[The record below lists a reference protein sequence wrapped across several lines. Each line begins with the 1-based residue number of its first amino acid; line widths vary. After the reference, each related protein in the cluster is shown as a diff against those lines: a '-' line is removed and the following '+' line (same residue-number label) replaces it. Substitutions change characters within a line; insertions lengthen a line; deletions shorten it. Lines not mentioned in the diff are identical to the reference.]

1 MRKLALIG
9 IILLV
14 IYLSF
19 GYRAQKTRELGE
31 NLIANAYSGDL
42 IAVKDNLEHGAPL
55 AYTHYLQDETRGYGG
70 VVFNALQAAA
80 SSGNEDLISFLIDQ
94 GLDINTPTPQ
104 GWTPLFIA
112 VRDGQPEA
120 AKLLIYRKADL
131 NAQTDRGAT
140 ALMMAVSQKF
150 PSEKA
155 RQDLLAYMLK
165 RGANPNQTDA
175 FGNSALYY
183 AAALQ
188 KPQAAQLLYEYG
200 AAPSDE
206 EKQKI
211 QKLLKGKKEPEAKEI
226 LQLLKRKPQ
235 PAPQTEQN

>member
-80 SSGNEDLISFLIDQ
+80 SSGNEKIISYFLKQ
-94 GLDINTPTPQ
+94 EMDINTRTPQ
-104 GWTPLFIA
+104 GWTPLIIA
-112 VRDGQPEA
+112 VRDGQTTA
-120 AKLLIYRKADL
+120 AKALIYYKADL
-131 NAQTDRGAT
+131 NAQTDLGAT
-140 ALMMAVSQKF
+140 ALMMAVTQEF
-150 PSEKA
+150 PSEKE
-155 RQDLLAYMLK
+155 REELLVYMLK
-165 RGANPNQTDA
+165 RGANPNLTNA
-175 FGNSALYY
+175 FGYSALYY
-183 AAALQ
+183 AAALH
-188 KPQAAQLLYEYG
+188 KANIAKILYEYG
-200 AAPSDE
+200 ANPSTE

-211 QKLLKGKKEPEAKEI
+211 QELLKGKKEPEAKEI

-235 PAPQTEQN
+235 AAPQPKQD